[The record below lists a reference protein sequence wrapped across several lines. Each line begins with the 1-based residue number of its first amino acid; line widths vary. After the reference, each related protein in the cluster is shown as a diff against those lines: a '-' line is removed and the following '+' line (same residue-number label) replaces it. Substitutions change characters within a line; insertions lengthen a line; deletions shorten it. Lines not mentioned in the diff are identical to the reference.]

1 MVNPLI
7 TTEVIQADEFPE
19 VSRRYEV
26 SGVPKAVIND
36 RIQFVGAAPESF
48 VIERI
53 LSVNR

>member
-36 RIQFVGAAPESF
+36 RIQFVGAAPESW
-48 VIERI
+48 VLER
-53 LSVNR
+53 LQVGNR